1 MRLDVAGVPELER
14 EFVIGLDLLGHRADV
29 AELHAELVV
38 GRAGLRVVRTPGVVA
53 EGLELCE
60 DFVDGHADDYTR
72 NPKQGNLDRGTVVG
86 QFELTHYPPET
97 SAMKPATK
105 RWISAGGRL

>member
-1 MRLDVAGVPELER
+1 MLDVAFGQGVEDRYHFLSA
-14 EFVIGLDLLGHRADV
+14 GV
-29 AELHAELVV
+29 ASESESYST
-38 GRAGLRVVRTPGVVA
+38 GRQ
-53 EGLELCE
+53 
-60 DFVDGHADDYTR
+60 F
-72 NPKQGNLDRGTVVG
+72 QVVG

>member
-1 MRLDVAGVPELER
+1 MDEAAPLGSAQQVEREQDGVPE
-14 EFVIGLDLLGHRADV
+14 IGFGMDSDDEWILLLRSWII
-29 AELHAELVV
+29 ES
-38 GRAGLRVVRTPGVVA
+38 AG
-53 EGLELCE
+53 E
-60 DFVDGHADDYTR
+60 
-72 NPKQGNLDRGTVVG
+72 PKSGGVG